1 MVRIVAMNPLPE
13 RRPRAPRRNLFLAL
27 KIAFSAA
34 VLALIVIYKAPVRDI
49 LGVLRTISP
58 AWLAVAFSLHAVGI
72 LASAYRWQILA
83 RAQGDEIPLGFL
95 MKSYLV
101 GTFFSNFL
109 PSSYGG
115 DIVRIWDGSR
125 YSRSL
130 VKSSAIVV
138 VERATGIIVLFL
150 FALLASLFRLD
161 MANEV
166 PVVWAALVL
175 GLAGL
180 AAVALFFTPAAERLI
195 RRLPGGRLAGALK
208 EKVLAFRAVVLE
220 YRNHK
225 GPFLRASLWALV
237 LQANVVLYFFLIGR
251 AFRLEIAFTDYF
263 IFVPIVLLVQA
274 IPVTINGLGLRE
286 GSTIE
291 IFDFYGIPA
300 GTAVA
305 FSLVDV
311 AFRLVLG
318 AVGGIVYATRK

>member
-1 MVRIVAMNPLPE
+1 MNPLPE
-13 RRPRAPRRNLFLAL
+13 RRPPSRRRTLLLIL
-27 KIAFSAA
+27 KIAFSAT
-34 VLALIVIYKAPVRDI
+34 VLALIIIYKAPVRDI
-49 LGVLRTISP
+49 LGVLRSVDLG
-58 AWLAVAFSLHAVGI
+58 WLAPAFSLHAIGI

-83 RAQGDEIPLGFL
+83 RAQGDEIPLGYL
-95 MKSYLV
+95 MRSYLV

-125 YSRSL
+125 FSRSL
-130 VKSSAIVV
+130 VRSSAVVV

-150 FALLASLFRLD
+150 FALIASLFRLD

-166 PVVWAALVL
+166 PVIWAALVL

-180 AAVALFFTPAAERLI
+180 ALAALFFTPLAERFI
-195 RRLPGGRLAGALK
+195 RALPDRKLLRGPK
-208 EKVLAFRAVVLE
+208 EKILSFRAIILD
-220 YRNHK
+220 YRHHK
-225 GPFLRASLWALV
+225 GPFLRACFWALV
-237 LQANVVLYFFLIGR
+237 LQANVVVYFFFIGK
-251 AFRLEIAFTDYF
+251 AFRLDIGFPDYF

-274 IPVTINGLGLRE
+274 LPITINGLGLRE
-286 GSTIE
+286 GSTVE
-291 IFDFYGIPA
+291 IFKYYLIPA

-318 AVGGIVYATRK
+318 AVGGIIYASRK

>member
-1 MVRIVAMNPLPE
+1 MMPLPE
-13 RRPRAPRRNLFLAL
+13 RKSRGPRRTLFLL
-27 KIAFSAA
+27 LNVAFSAGI
-34 VLALIVIYKAPVRDI
+34 LALILIYKAP
-49 LGVLRTISP
+49 LREI
-58 AWLAVAFSLHAVGI
+58 LAVLGTVRPGWLLAAFSLHAVGI

-83 RAQGDEIPLGFL
+83 RAQGDEIPLPFL

-150 FALLASLFRLD
+150 FALVGSVFRLD

-166 PVVWAALVL
+166 PVVWAALAL

-180 AAVALFFTPAAERLI
+180 AAVALFFTPVAERLL
-195 RRLPGGRLAGALK
+195 RRLPDGRLVGVLK
-208 EKVLAFRAVVLE
+208 EKVLAFRAVILE

-225 GPFLRASLWALV
+225 VPFFRASVWALV
-237 LQANVVLYFFLIGR
+237 LQANVILYFYLIGR
-251 AFRLEIAFTDYF
+251 AFGLGIAFADYF

-274 IPVTINGLGLRE
+274 VPVTINGLGLRE

-291 IFDFYGIPA
+291 IFKYYGIPA

-311 AFRLVLG
+311 AFRLILG
-318 AVGGIVYATRK
+318 AVGGIIYATRR

>member
-1 MVRIVAMNPLPE
+1 MIRIVSMNPLPE
-13 RRPRAPRRNLFLAL
+13 RRPPSRRRTLLLIL
-27 KIAFSAA
+27 KIAFSAT
-34 VLALIVIYKAPVRDI
+34 VLALIIIYKAPVRDI
-49 LGVLRTISP
+49 LGVLRSVDLG
-58 AWLAVAFSLHAVGI
+58 WLAPAFSLHAIGI

-83 RAQGDEIPLGFL
+83 RAQGDEIPLGYL
-95 MKSYLV
+95 MRSYLV

-125 YSRSL
+125 FSRSL
-130 VKSSAIVV
+130 VRSSAVVV

-150 FALLASLFRLD
+150 FALIASLFRLD

-166 PVVWAALVL
+166 PVIWAALVL

-180 AAVALFFTPAAERLI
+180 ALAALFFTPLAERFI
-195 RRLPGGRLAGALK
+195 RALPDRKLLRGPK
-208 EKVLAFRAVVLE
+208 EKILSFRAIILD
-220 YRNHK
+220 YRHHK
-225 GPFLRASLWALV
+225 GPFLRACFWALV
-237 LQANVVLYFFLIGR
+237 LQANVVVYFFFIGK
-251 AFRLEIAFTDYF
+251 AFRLDIGFPDYF

-274 IPVTINGLGLRE
+274 LPITINGLGLRE
-286 GSTIE
+286 GSTVE
-291 IFDFYGIPA
+291 IFKYYLIPA

-318 AVGGIVYATRK
+318 AVGGIIYASRK